1 MASTEH
7 ELPDLASII
16 GPVLQRVT
24 PEEQPLLVA
33 LAERL
38 AAERYREWA
47 RRVTDP
53 SRAAGLRACAEREEE
68 IAARVEALFA
78 DPAALQRDILGR
90 NPDLEEINRALFA
103 GRPLEQQLAIQARGE
118 RLGAA
123 TWRAFGRQTTDATA
137 RETFAGCAGL
147 EEESPVFL
155 ESLLER
161 SS

>member
-1 MASTEH
+1 MS
-7 ELPDLASII
+7 ELPDIASII
-16 GPVLQRVT
+16 GPVLQRLA

-38 AAERYREWA
+38 AADRYREWA
-47 RRVTDP
+47 RRATDP
-53 SRAAGLRACAEREEE
+53 SDAAGLRACAGREEE

-78 DPAALQRDILGR
+78 DPAAVQRDILGR

-103 GRPLEQQLAIQARGE
+103 GRPLEQQLTIQARGE

-123 TWRAFGRQTTDATA
+123 TWRAFARQTTDPRA
-137 RETFAGCAGL
+137 RETFAGCAAL
-147 EEESPVFL
+147 EEESAAFL
-155 ESLLER
+155 ESLLAR